1 MKIHSENYK
10 SKLKGVREAKSLLSY
25 NDVIVDE
32 KDLFSIKVYYNAD
45 ILKSAM
51 KVLEFDYRQNV
62 ALNTQINYK
71 YGIKVDEDYEYVDYG
86 NYIVYKSEFQEDTKL
101 YHITCYDKM
110 LYSMKNYDDVFKD
123 VLITYPISIRNYIE
137 KIAETIGLEFKNINE
152 EFSNYNKIIPRE
164 LYKGQGYTVR
174 DVLDELAQVT
184 ASTICIDNDD
194 KLEVRYITET
204 NDTIDEDFLRDI
216 NVTFGKR
223 YGPVNSIV
231 LSRSGE
237 SDNVYEQDSTS
248 IAKNGLTEIKI
259 IDNQIMNFNDRA
271 DYLQDILTRLN
282 GLEYYINDFSSPGI
296 TYLDLCDRYTVK
308 IGENTYSCIM
318 LNDEVKITQ
327 GLEENIYTGMPK
339 LTETDYTKADKTDR
353 RINQTY
359 LLVDK
364 QNQEITALASKTDNL
379 ETKTAQLRLDVDTI
393 EGQISDIADITTTVE
408 GVGTLVMDNINESE
422 PIYIKIYPKLGDVT
436 SLYPAEDLY
445 PSDNL
450 YPTDK
455 TLHFHCTSE
464 EYDIDYELPRDL
476 YWLNSD
482 VYDEFV
488 LDYDKKEC
496 YVLKRVGI
504 LENGDK
510 YELPNSIRENIEYPT
525 IRLIS
530 GDYEVSLIGQPTA
543 YLYVRLMVQN
553 IYTTQFATKVE
564 MTSKITQTK
573 DEIDLEVSR
582 KVGNDEVISKINQT
596 PETITIQASKVNI
609 GGVITAINNDTTTT
623 INGDKITTGSI
634 TASKVAS
641 DIITTDNFSA
651 QNINANKITAGT
663 LSAANI
669 NLRGTYLSPTYSEIG
684 GMSVSGGTIS
694 NARMKMDTADGIL
707 SVFNSSGGSMILSNA
722 ARLSATRGIGLTS
735 NSNGSV
741 SAPSVNLDLKACS
754 GAEAY
759 LGCMINANGTGERSG
774 ITCSNGVLSFR
785 STGYCTYNGSTVFG
799 SSSRATKEN
808 IKDLTK
814 EQKEE
819 VYNLLKNIPTK
830 QYDYKK
836 EYGKPFNYG
845 FVIEDIEN
853 TRLKDLLHITQA
865 ENNNDIKMYSTEDL
879 VRLELITIQELMKK
893 IDKLEERISDLE
905 KKENSDIIKEREV
918 M

>member
-10 SKLKGVREAKSLLSY
+10 NKLKGVREAKSLLSY
-25 NDVIVDE
+25 NNVIVDE
-32 KDLFSIKVYYNAD
+32 EDLFNVKAYYNAD

-71 YGIKVDEDYEYVDYG
+71 YGIKVDENYEYVDYG
-86 NYIVYKSEFQEDTKL
+86 NYIVYKSKFQEDTKL

-137 KIAETIGLEFKNINE
+137 KIAETIGLGFKNINE

-204 NDTIDEDFLRDI
+204 NDTIDEDLLRDI
-216 NVTFGKR
+216 NVTFGKK

-231 LSRSGE
+231 LSRSAE
-237 SDNVYEQDSTS
+237 SDNVYERDEQS
-248 IAKNGLTEIKI
+248 IATNGLCEIKI
-259 IDNQIMNFNDRA
+259 VDNQIMNFNDRS
-271 DYLQDILTRLN
+271 DYLQDILTRLD
-282 GLEYYINDFSSPGI
+282 GLEYFINDYSSPGI
-296 TYLDLCDRYTVK
+296 TYYDLCDRYNVK
-308 IGENTYSCIM
+308 IDENNYSCVM
-318 LNDEVKITQ
+318 LNDEINVTQ
-327 GLEENIYTGMPK
+327 GLEEKVYTEMPQ
-339 LTETDYTKADKTDR
+339 TSETDYTKADKTDR
-353 RINQTY
+353 KINQTY
-359 LLVDK
+359 LIVDK
-364 QNQEITALASKTDNL
+364 QNQEITALVSKTDDL
-379 ETKTAQLRLDVDTI
+379 STKTAQLRLDVDTI

-464 EYDIDYELPRDL
+464 EYDIDYKLPRDL

-504 LENGDK
+504 LENGNK

-609 GGVITAINNDTTTT
+609 GGVINAINNNTTTT
-623 INGDKITTGSI
+623 IDGDKITTG
-634 TASKVAS
+634 TLNADKV
-641 DIITTDNFSA
+641 N
-651 QNINANKITAGT
+651 
-663 LSAANI
+663 
-669 NLRGTYLSPTYSEIG
+669 
-684 GMSVSGGTIS
+684 GGTIS
-694 NARMKMDTADGIL
+694 GSSINLGNGKFTVNTDGIM
-707 SVFNSSGGSMILSNA
+707 NATSGSIASWNI
-722 ARLSATRGIGLTS
+722 T
-735 NSNGSV
+735 
-741 SAPSVNLDLKACS
+741 D
-754 GAEAY
+754 AY
-759 LGCMINANGTGERSG
+759 LGTFGAPSDTVFMSKSGVNAYVGIAGSSPNCIFYAKGNFAVDEDGTLYVENGYFRGN
-774 ITCSNGVLSFR
+774 IT
-785 STGYCTYNGSTVFG
+785 GSTITGGSISIQKGNYYFNMG
-799 SSSRATKEN
+799 SSTSNPNCSGLNVGYYGIKAYSNITATGFAITDSDTGKSES
-808 IKDLTK
+808 IGIYDGHGHVHYLTFKGGILTK
-814 EQKEE
+814 WE
-819 VYNLLKNIPTK
+819 
-830 QYDYKK
+830 YK
-836 EYGKPFNYG
+836 
-845 FVIEDIEN
+845 
-853 TRLKDLLHITQA
+853 
-865 ENNNDIKMYSTEDL
+865 
-879 VRLELITIQELMKK
+879 
-893 IDKLEERISDLE
+893 
-905 KKENSDIIKEREV
+905 
-918 M
+918 

>member
-10 SKLKGVREAKSLLSY
+10 SKLKGVRESKSLLSY

-71 YGIKVDEDYEYVDYG
+71 YGIKVDENYEYVDYG

-174 DVLDELAQVT
+174 DVLDELSQVT
-184 ASTICIDNDD
+184 ASTICISNDD

-204 NDTIDEDFLRDI
+204 NDTIDETLFRDV
-216 NVTFGKR
+216 NVTFGKK
-223 YGPVNSIV
+223 YGSVNSIV

-393 EGQISDIADITTTVE
+393 EGQISDIADITTIVE

-476 YWLNSD
+476 LWLNND

-488 LDYDKKEC
+488 LDYDNQAC
-496 YVLKRVGI
+496 YVLRRVGV
-504 LENGDK
+504 LDDGTK
-510 YELPNSIRENIEYPT
+510 YALPNSIQENIEYPT

-530 GDYEVSLIGQPTA
+530 GDYEISLLGQPTA
-543 YLYVRLMVQN
+543 YLYIRLMVQN

-564 MTSKITQTK
+564 MNSKITQTK

-582 KVGNDEVISKINQT
+582 KVGNDEIISKINQT
-596 PETITIQASKVNI
+596 PETITIQANKVNI
-609 GGVITAINNDTTTT
+609 GGVITAINNNTTTT
-623 INGDKITTGSI
+623 IDGDKITTG
-634 TASKVAS
+634 TLNADKV
-641 DIITTDNFSA
+641 N
-651 QNINANKITAGT
+651 
-663 LSAANI
+663 
-669 NLRGTYLSPTYSEIG
+669 
-684 GMSVSGGTIS
+684 GGTIS
-694 NARMKMDTADGIL
+694 GSSINLGNGKFTVNTNGIMNAT
-707 SVFNSSGGSMILSNA
+707 SGSIAGWNI
-722 ARLSATRGIGLTS
+722 T
-735 NSNGSV
+735 
-741 SAPSVNLDLKACS
+741 D
-754 GAEAY
+754 AY
-759 LGCMINANGTGERSG
+759 LGTFGAVSDTVFMSRSG
-774 ITCSNGVLSFR
+774 VNAYVDIAGGSPNCIFYAKGNFAVDEDGTLYAENGRFRGNIT
-785 STGYCTYNGSTVFG
+785 GSTITGGSISIQKGNYYFNMG
-799 SSSRATKEN
+799 SSTSNPNCSGLNVGYYGIKAYSDITATGFAITDSDTGKSESFG
-808 IKDLTK
+808 IYDGHGHVHYLTFRGGILTK
-814 EQKEE
+814 WE
-819 VYNLLKNIPTK
+819 
-830 QYDYKK
+830 YK
-836 EYGKPFNYG
+836 
-845 FVIEDIEN
+845 
-853 TRLKDLLHITQA
+853 
-865 ENNNDIKMYSTEDL
+865 
-879 VRLELITIQELMKK
+879 
-893 IDKLEERISDLE
+893 
-905 KKENSDIIKEREV
+905 
-918 M
+918 

>member
-152 EFSNYNKIIPRE
+152 EFSNYSKVIPRE

-231 LSRSGE
+231 LSRSAE
-237 SDNVYEQDSTS
+237 SDNVYEQNSVS

-259 IDNQIMNFNDRA
+259 IDNQIMNFNDRS
-271 DYLQDILTRLN
+271 DYLQDILTRLD
-282 GLEYYINDFSSPGI
+282 GLAYFINDYSSPGI
-296 TYLDLCDRYTVK
+296 TYYDLCDRYNVK
-308 IGENTYSCIM
+308 IGENNYSCVM
-318 LNDEVKITQ
+318 LNDEINVTQ
-327 GLEENIYTGMPK
+327 GLEEKVYTEMPQ
-339 LTETDYTKADKTDR
+339 TSETDYTKADKTDR
-353 RINQTY
+353 KINQTY
-359 LLVDK
+359 LIVDK
-364 QNQEITALASKTDNL
+364 QNQEITALASKTDDL
-379 ETKTAQLRLDVDTI
+379 STKTAQLRLDVDTI

-504 LENGDK
+504 LENGNK

-609 GGVITAINNDTTTT
+609 GGVITAINNNTTTT
-623 INGDKITTGSI
+623 INGDKITTG
-634 TASKVAS
+634 TLNADKV
-641 DIITTDNFSA
+641 N
-651 QNINANKITAGT
+651 
-663 LSAANI
+663 
-669 NLRGTYLSPTYSEIG
+669 
-684 GMSVSGGTIS
+684 GGTIS
-694 NARMKMDTADGIL
+694 GSSINLGNGKFTVNTNGIMNATSGSIASWNITNSYLGTAGAVSDTVFMSRSGANAYIGVVGDSRNCIFYAKGNFAVDENGTLYAENGYFRGNITGSTITGGSISIQKGYYYFNMGSSTSNPNCSGLNVGYYGIKAYSNITATGFAITDSDTGKSESFGIYDGHGHVHYLTFKGGIL
-707 SVFNSSGGSMILSNA
+707 
-722 ARLSATRGIGLTS
+722 
-735 NSNGSV
+735 
-741 SAPSVNLDLKACS
+741 
-754 GAEAY
+754 
-759 LGCMINANGTGERSG
+759 
-774 ITCSNGVLSFR
+774 
-785 STGYCTYNGSTVFG
+785 
-799 SSSRATKEN
+799 TKWE
-808 IKDLTK
+808 
-814 EQKEE
+814 
-819 VYNLLKNIPTK
+819 
-830 QYDYKK
+830 YK
-836 EYGKPFNYG
+836 
-845 FVIEDIEN
+845 
-853 TRLKDLLHITQA
+853 
-865 ENNNDIKMYSTEDL
+865 
-879 VRLELITIQELMKK
+879 
-893 IDKLEERISDLE
+893 
-905 KKENSDIIKEREV
+905 
-918 M
+918 

>member
-1 MKIHSENYK
+1 MKIHSNEYK
-10 SKLKGVREAKSLLSY
+10 NKLKGVREAKSLLTY
-25 NDVIVDE
+25 NNQIVDDD
-32 KDLFSIKVYYNAD
+32 DLYSVKLWYNSD

-51 KVLEFDYRQNV
+51 KVLEFDYNSNIS
-62 ALNTQINYK
+62 LNTEVNYK
-71 YGIKVDEDYEYVDYG
+71 YGIKINSEYEYVDYG
-86 NYIVYKSEFQEDTKL
+86 TYLVFKSEYQEDTKL

-110 LYSMKNYDDVFKD
+110 LLSMKNYDDVMKN
-123 VLITYPISIRNYIE
+123 VIITYPITIRNYINI
-137 KIAETIGLEFKNINE
+137 IANAIGLDFKNINDN
-152 EFSNYNKIIPRE
+152 FSNYNKTIPRE
-164 LYKGQGYTVR
+164 LYKGLGYTVR
-174 DVLDELAQVT
+174 DVLDELSQVT
-184 ASTICIDNDD
+184 ASTICISNDD
-194 KLEVRYITET
+194 KIEVRYITET
-204 NDTIDEDFLRDI
+204 NDTIDETLFRDV
-216 NVTFGKR
+216 NVTFGKK

-237 SDNVYEQDSTS
+237 SDNVYEQDSES

-327 GLEENIYTGMPK
+327 GLEENIYTEMPK

-393 EGQISDIADITTTVE
+393 EGQISDIADITTTAE

-422 PIYIKIYPKLGDVT
+422 PIYIKVYPKLGDVT

-455 TLHFHCTSE
+455 TLRFHCTSE
-464 EYDIDYELPRDL
+464 EYDVDYELPRDL

-488 LDYDKKEC
+488 LDYDKQEC
-496 YVLKRVGI
+496 YVLKRVGV
-504 LENGDK
+504 LENGNK

-530 GDYEVSLIGQPTA
+530 GNYEISLVGQSTA
-543 YLYVRLMVQN
+543 YMYIRLMVQN
-553 IYTTQFATKVE
+553 LYTTQFATKVE
-564 MTSKITQTK
+564 MNSKITQTK

-609 GGVITAINNDTTTT
+609 GGVITAINNNTTTT

-651 QNINANKITAGT
+651 QNIDADKITAGT

-694 NARMKMDTADGIL
+694 NSRMKMDTADGIL

-722 ARLSATRGIGLTS
+722 ARLSATSGIGLTS
-735 NSNGSV
+735 NSTGNV

-754 GAEAY
+754 GADAY

-785 STGYCTYNGSTVFG
+785 STGYCTYNGSAVFG

-814 EQKEE
+814 KQKEE

-845 FVIEDIEN
+845 FIIEDVED
-853 TRLKDLLHITQA
+853 TKLKDLLHITQA